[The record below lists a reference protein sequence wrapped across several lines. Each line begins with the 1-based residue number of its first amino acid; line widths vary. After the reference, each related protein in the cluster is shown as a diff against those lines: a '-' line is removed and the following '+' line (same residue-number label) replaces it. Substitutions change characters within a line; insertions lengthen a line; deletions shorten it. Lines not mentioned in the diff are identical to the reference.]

1 MMYESALICF
11 IAAFFYWLGCKRTK
25 IKLELNSLM
34 TPAQYCCF
42 TEIKL
47 CIAKFVIILLITL
60 IFWMKHN
67 A

>member
-1 MMYESALICF
+1 MYESGLICF

-25 IKLELNSLM
+25 IKLELISLM
-34 TPAQYCCF
+34 TPVQYRGF

-47 CIAKFVIILLITL
+47 CIAKFIIILLITL
-60 IFWMKHN
+60 LFWMKHN

>member
-1 MMYESALICF
+1 MMYESALVIF
-11 IAAFFYWLGCKRTK
+11 IAAFCYWLGCKRTK
-25 IKLELNSLM
+25 IKLELISLM
-34 TPAQYCCF
+34 TPVQYRCF

-47 CIAKFVIILLITL
+47 CIAKSIIILLITL